1 MKYLFLNKDISKLY
15 KDIYISRNGEI
26 FCKNLRSVIYQITP
40 ISVIDINEDYRDK
53 IYNAYYSCIKAM
65 PENIQIISL
74 RDRFDFSQVILR
86 AKDRIN
92 EAQSEVLKLA
102 ISKYVEKLQE
112 ISQDNSQTILK
123 YYVILP
129 SNIQDYQVN
138 LMYENLINHGM
149 RIRKVTNV
157 GEINN
162 IMRKCIKKE
171 NI

>member
-1 MKYLFLNKDISKLY
+1 MKYLFLNKDISKIY
-15 KDIYISRNGEI
+15 EDIYISRNGEV
-26 FCKNLRSVIYQITP
+26 FCNNLRSVIYQIIP

-74 RDRFDFSQVILR
+74 RDNLDFSPAILR
-86 AKDRIN
+86 AKDRIKLV
-92 EAQSEVLKLA
+92 QSEVLKLA
-102 ISKYVEKLQE
+102 ISKYIEKLQE
-112 ISQDNSQTILK
+112 ISQDNSQTVLK
-123 YYVILP
+123 HYVILP
-129 SNIQDYQVN
+129 SNIQDYQVG

-149 RIRKVTNV
+149 RVKKVTNI
-157 GEINN
+157 GEIKN

>member
-15 KDIYISRNGEI
+15 RDIYISRNGEV
-26 FCKNLRSVIYQITP
+26 FCNNLRSVIYQIMP
-40 ISVIDINEDYRDK
+40 ISVIDINDDYRDK

-74 RDRFDFSQVILR
+74 RDNLDFSSVILK

-92 EAQSEVLKLA
+92 LVKSEVLKH
-102 ISKYVEKLQE
+102 
-112 ISQDNSQTILK
+112 
-123 YYVILP
+123 YVILP
-129 SNIQDYQVN
+129 SNIQDYQVG

-157 GEINN
+157 GEIKN
-162 IMRKCIKKE
+162 IMRKCVKKE